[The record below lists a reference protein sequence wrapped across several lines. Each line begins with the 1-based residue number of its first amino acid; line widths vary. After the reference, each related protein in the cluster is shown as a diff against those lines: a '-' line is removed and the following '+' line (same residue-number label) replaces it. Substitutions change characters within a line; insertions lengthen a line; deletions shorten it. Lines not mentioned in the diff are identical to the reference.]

1 MLIHRADYEDQ
12 RGKPYFFPAP
22 DGNPNERSGGKG
34 HPLVDQWRPQTSS
47 QIQKYR
53 VPVCSRREDFPWDG
67 KKGERGVNQGE
78 TVEVGLPTK
87 VRSTPQRA
95 ED

>member
-1 MLIHRADYEDQ
+1 MRISEGNHT
-12 RGKPYFFPAP
+12 FFRPRMGTP
-22 DGNPNERSGGKG
+22 MNGRGGKG

-78 TVEVGLPTK
+78 TVEVGLPTQ
-87 VRSTPQRA
+87 VGSTPQRA